1 MEQRAEIGI
10 IGGSGF
16 YSLLENAQDIDV
28 ETPYGPPSDLI
39 SLGEIA
45 GRKVAFLP
53 RHGKHH
59 QLPPHMIN
67 YRANIW
73 ALKSLGVR
81 HIIAPTAVGSLQ
93 PDIKVGDLVITD
105 QFIDRT
111 RRADT
116 TFYNGPVVTHVSTAD
131 PYCPV
136 LNRIAVATIKSLS
149 LPVHDG
155 GTCVVIEG
163 PRFSTK
169 AESNWFTRMGWHTV
183 NMTQYPEVTLAREQ
197 AMCYCNI
204 SVITDYDAG
213 LVAEGAVDPVSN
225 EAVIKAFTANLKN
238 LVTIIEKMIPQIP
251 GESEDCTCFH
261 ALDGASIG

>member
-16 YSLLENAQDIDV
+16 YSLLDNAENINV
-28 ETPYGPPSDLI
+28 ETPYGAPSDLI

-81 HIIAPTAVGSLQ
+81 YIIAPTAVGSLQ

-136 LNRIAVATIKSLS
+136 LNRIAVATIRSLD

-169 AESNWFTRMGWHTV
+169 AASRRCVTAISRSSRTMTPGWSQRGQSTPSA
-183 NMTQYPEVTLAREQ
+183 TKRSSRLSQPISRTL
-197 AMCYCNI
+197 
-204 SVITDYDAG
+204 
-213 LVAEGAVDPVSN
+213 
-225 EAVIKAFTANLKN
+225 
-238 LVTIIEKMIPQIP
+238 
-251 GESEDCTCFH
+251 
-261 ALDGASIG
+261 

>member
-10 IGGSGF
+10 IGGTGF
-16 YSLLENAQDIDV
+16 YALLDNAQDIKV
-28 ETPYGPPSDLI
+28 ETPYGAPSDLI

-93 PDIKVGDLVITD
+93 PDIKVGDLLVTD

-111 RRADT
+111 RRTET

-136 LNRIAVATIKSLS
+136 LNGIAVATIRSLS

-183 NMTQYPEVTLAREQ
+183 NMTQYPEAALAREQ

-213 LVAEGAVDPVSN
+213 LVAEGSVKPVSN

-238 LVTIIEKMIPQIP
+238 LVTIIEKMVPQIP
-251 GESEDCTCFH
+251 GPNEDCTCFH
-261 ALDGASIG
+261 ALEGASIG